1 MSVTISRCLS
11 PESVKI
17 QTHKQDLAIITIVFN
32 PENNRL
38 TTNMNNVSAD
48 DSISMLAASMGVLTN
63 LNAGPLI
70 TAGKLDNMSLQAIG
84 V

>member
-11 PESVKI
+11 PDVVNI
-17 QTHKQDLAIITIVFN
+17 QTHRQDLAIITIVFN

-38 TTNMNNVSAD
+38 SINMENVGANNTIRMLAAAMGILTNMN
-48 DSISMLAASMGVLTN
+48 
-63 LNAGPLI
+63 AGPCV
-70 TAGKLDNMSLQAIG
+70 TAGETNHISTQTIG